1 MRLALVGAFVR
12 VEQACGGTASSGSLT
27 WSTCPVPIPTPAPW
41 TACASGS
48 ARSSYS
54 WPTSPDSA
62 LEDSEAF
69 HVSLDYT
76 AVVKKTVG
84 QASRP
89 AAPGYD
95 ELARI
100 VDERDALRAKV
111 DELSLQLAER
121 TAQAIECAQRLNL
134 NLRDTADMLHLSHQ
148 RVDQIAKG
156 RRTSTKDL
164 NGPARG
170 SKCASRCPSSWSSP
184 QLVRA
189 QGSARAARSRTARP
203 QPRHR

>member
-1 MRLALVGAFVR
+1 VRWDGKQWLADVVDLPGAHTYARTVDSLRKRLREVAVLMAD
-12 VEQACGGTASSGSLT
+12 L
-27 WSTCPVPIPTPAPW
+27 
-41 TACASGS
+41 
-48 ARSSYS
+48 
-54 WPTSPDSA
+54 PDSA

-100 VDERDALRAKV
+100 MDERDALRAKV

-121 TAQAIECAQRLNL
+121 TTQAIE
-134 NLRDTADMLHLSHQ
+134 
-148 RVDQIAKG
+148 
-156 RRTSTKDL
+156 
-164 NGPARG
+164 
-170 SKCASRCPSSWSSP
+170 
-184 QLVRA
+184 RA
-189 QGSARAARSRTARP
+189 PPEP
-203 QPRHR
+203 QPAGHRLHAAPVPSAG